1 MRDQDESTS
10 NDSDPIPAMMH
21 ILRRLTEMNE
31 CLERL
36 TLAAESRD
44 VIGQAKGI
52 LMERYGIS
60 VDEAIGLLMTASNDS
75 HTAIK
80 DAAANLTLTGQLPH
94 TTN

>member
-10 NDSDPIPAMMH
+10 NDSDPIPA
-21 ILRRLTEMNE
+21 LLQVLQRLTEMKE
-31 CLERL
+31 RLERL

-60 VDEAIGLLMTASNDS
+60 ADEAIGLLMTASNDS
-75 HTAIK
+75 HSAIK